1 MEAERRRLAEKR
13 CKNEA
18 CKIQS
23 CLQANNYKESA
34 CVLEVASF
42 LECCEGLPADI
53 RKYSVYCSGAK
64 RKETEKEKV

>member
-1 MEAERRRLAEKR
+1 MYVHDVILFLS
-13 CKNEA
+13 
-18 CKIQS
+18 IS
-23 CLQANNYKESA
+23 ANNYKESA

-64 RKETEKEKV
+64 RKETEKEK